1 MLLAAFGR
9 FVLLVLLCV
18 GVTVAGSL
26 LFGLLVGASLQRALA
41 LGFYIVGSFLLVSGF
56 FVGNRGPSR
65 VDSESPAPMVL
76 PMLSI
81 AGRRLRWAT
90 MSEQNETIASSA
102 VFVCLGLVLVAFG
115 VLVDSRQSLI

>member
-26 LFGLLVGASLQRALA
+26 LFGLLAGASLERALA
-41 LGFYIVGSFLLVSGF
+41 LGFYIVGSFLLVCAF
-56 FVGNRGPSR
+56 FVGNRGPTV

-90 MSEQNETIASSA
+90 MREQNETIASSG

-115 VLVDSRQSLI
+115 VLVDSRHSLI